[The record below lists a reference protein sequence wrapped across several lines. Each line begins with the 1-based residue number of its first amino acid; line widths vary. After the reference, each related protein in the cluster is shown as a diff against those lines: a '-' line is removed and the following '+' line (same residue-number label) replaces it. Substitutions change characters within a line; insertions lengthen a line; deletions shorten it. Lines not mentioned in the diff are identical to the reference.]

1 MSVTEITTTA
11 GWLVGLAI
19 VACLAAGWRKP
30 ARATANPWRARGP
43 FRPVVGTQ
51 LDELRVPMI
60 NKRTPWWRRLFS
72 LAMIPSMAVV
82 LGAAVATIVG
92 FGVAWV
98 IITLSDMLRR

>member
-1 MSVTEITTTA
+1 
-11 GWLVGLAI
+11 
-19 VACLAAGWRKP
+19 
-30 ARATANPWRARGP
+30 
-43 FRPVVGTQ
+43 
-51 LDELRVPMI
+51 MI